1 MQSKNAASPEIG
13 LAFCLAG
20 RAEAVLLAKGA
31 GFDFAVMDMEH
42 GPIGLSELGQAAAV
56 GQAAGFP
63 VHARVTGP
71 GSPDLARAL
80 DCGAAGV
87 IVPHV
92 DSADEARRVVR
103 ACRFAPV
110 GRRALPGPLP
120 VADYVPLPADALVGA
135 AGGGKVMAMI
145 ESAEALAAVEEI
157 AAVPGLDALIVGTN
171 DLADGM
177 GLRGRVGHPE
187 IQAAFGRIA
196 AAARARGLA
205 FGAMGLPPELVE
217 SHALALGASIL
228 VATNETNLIVEGGAA
243 LLAALRGPAGS

>member
-1 MQSKNAASPEIG
+1 MQSKNAVLPDIG
-13 LAFCLAG
+13 LAFCLTG

-31 GFDFAVMDMEH
+31 GFGFAVMDMEH

-56 GQAAGFP
+56 GKAAGFP
-63 VHARVTGP
+63 VYARVTGP
-71 GSPDLARAL
+71 GSPDLARVL

-92 DSADEARRVVR
+92 DSADQARAVVR

-110 GRRALPGPLP
+110 GQRALPGPLP
-120 VADYVPLPADALVGA
+120 VADYVPLPADALVEA
-135 AGGGKVMAMI
+135 AGGGQVMAMI
-145 ESAEALAAVEEI
+145 ESAGALAAVEEI

-177 GLRGRVGHPE
+177 GLRGQVGHPE
-187 IQAAFGRIA
+187 LHAAFGRIA
-196 AAARARGLA
+196 AAARACGLA
-205 FGAMGLPPELVE
+205 FGAMGLPPALVG
-217 SHALALGASIL
+217 SHALALGARIL

-243 LLAALRGPAGS
+243 LLADLRARAGS